1 MLFRAAS
8 KKSYER
14 EQRARRQ
21 AEEERDQARKDL
33 VPCEATILELRYTA
47 AVQAGNAEYCQAVQA
62 CDSCDVCKRSRRVKC
77 VCVCA
82 GANWVA
88 IPKARMN
95 FPRRLTGIVS
105 AAPEATKGQRRRKH
119 H

>member
-1 MLFRAAS
+1 MQWLCVSRRHLKSLLLRAAS

-47 AVQAGNAEYCQAVQA
+47 AVQAGNVN
-62 CDSCDVCKRSRRVKC
+62 VVKRYRRVTRAMYASGPG
-77 VCVCA
+77 V
-82 GANWVA
+82 
-88 IPKARMN
+88 
-95 FPRRLTGIVS
+95 
-105 AAPEATKGQRRRKH
+105 
-119 H
+119 